1 MLKKENLLLKVEMI
15 NNVIFVSMDRR
26 LHRFVIHPQ
35 LWIYEKKC
43 VKGTQ
48 KRRTPDRF
56 LFFFFFLKKKLS
68 SLSDVSVCSIHHTQV
83 GGFFLACFLIGLFF

>member
-1 MLKKENLLLKVEMI
+1 MLKKENLLLKVEII

-26 LHRFVIHPQ
+26 LDRFVIHPQ

-48 KRRTPDRF
+48 KRRAPDRL
-56 LFFFFFLKKKLS
+56 LFFFFFFKKKK
-68 SLSDVSVCSIHHTQV
+68 I
-83 GGFFLACFLIGLFF
+83 I